1 MTQPPESHLP
11 DQPNQ
16 APAGINPYAAPPSPP
31 APMPQAG
38 SPATQQPAQQPAET
52 PGQVLPTIHRER
64 RRPRFTTPPPPE
76 NQQAG
81 ETTIL
86 DRMSLLGGLHDD
98 NPQPAFGRNRNIAGS
113 LPDWSPQPPGE
124 ILINRRLP

>member
-16 APAGINPYAAPPSPP
+16 SPARINPYAAPPSVP

-38 SPATQQPAQQPAET
+38 PPATQQPAET
-52 PGQVLPTIHRER
+52 PGQVLPAIRRER

-76 NQQAG
+76 NQRPG
-81 ETTIL
+81 ETTDL
-86 DRMSLLGGLHDD
+86 DRMSLLGELHDD
-98 NPQPAFGRNRNIAGS
+98 NSQPAFGRNRNIAGS

-124 ILINRRLP
+124 ILINRRRP

>member
-16 APAGINPYAAPPSPP
+16 PPARINPYAAAP

-38 SPATQQPAQQPAET
+38 PPATQQPAQT
-52 PGQVLPTIHRER
+52 PDQVLPTIRRER

-76 NQQAG
+76 NQYPR
-81 ETTIL
+81 ETTVL
-86 DRMSLLGGLHDD
+86 DRMSLLGELHDD

-124 ILINRRLP
+124 ILINRRRP